1 MNGTRRE
8 APAANNGAGREA
20 LQRAVALSHQLL
32 AAADEA
38 KLAEVAILDAERLR
52 LLQSVRLEREHLS
65 DVDRRMLREV
75 AELNDRAIGLVEHQR
90 RIKEREMDLAAVGR
104 RAVSAYSTTR

>member
-1 MNGTRRE
+1 MS
-8 APAANNGAGREA
+8 GAGREA
-20 LQRAVALSHQLL
+20 LEQALALSHKLL
-32 AAADEA
+32 AAADES
-38 KLAEVAILDAERLR
+38 KLTEVAILDAERLR
-52 LLQSVRLEREHLS
+52 LLQSVRLERDNLS
-65 DVDRRMLREV
+65 DGDRQMLRQV

>member
-1 MNGTRRE
+1 MSGKSRE
-8 APAANNGAGREA
+8 SLEQA
-20 LQRAVALSHQLL
+20 LALSHQLL
-32 AAADEA
+32 AAADDS
-38 KLAEVAILDAERLR
+38 KLTEVAILDAERLR
-52 LLQSVRLEREHLS
+52 LLQSVRLEHDHLS
-65 DVDRRMLREV
+65 DDDRQMLRQV